1 MNESRARHIFAAD
14 GRTVIVALD
23 HAAYFGPMAGLERP
37 GEMLRTIVEAGADAV
52 LTTAGVVA
60 RFGDCLGRA
69 GLILRVDGG
78 STVRD
83 PQPAGLRQVVS
94 VERALRLGADAL
106 ACMGMI
112 GFPDESASLR
122 VLAGLADDCNR
133 WGLLLL
139 AEMLVQGRDGGKPT
153 AEDVAFAARV
163 GVEMGA
169 DFIKTLYIGPPE
181 TYRAV
186 TETCYAPVVVLGGE
200 KAADD
205 RGVLAAVAGALEAGA
220 AGVAIGRNVWQHP
233 DPAGMVRALVAL
245 VHGGAT
251 VDEALGKLEGVTG
264 GGLVAP
270 G

>member
-1 MNESRARHIFAAD
+1 VMGPRRMRRIFAGD

-37 GEMLRTIVEAGADAV
+37 GEVLRAVVEAGADAV
-52 LTTAGVVA
+52 LTTAGIA
-60 RFGDCLGRA
+60 TRFGEDLGRV
-69 GLILRVDGG
+69 GLILRADGG
-78 STVRD
+78 STVRN
-83 PQPAGLRQVVS
+83 PQPAGIQQVLS

-122 VLAGLADDCNR
+122 VLVDLVDACSR
-133 WGLLLL
+133 WEMPVL

-153 AEDVAFAARV
+153 VKDVAFAARV
-163 GVEMGA
+163 GAELGA
-169 DFIKTLYIGPPE
+169 DFVKTLYAGPPE
-181 TYRAV
+181 AYRIVVEA
-186 TETCYAPVVVLGGE
+186 CYVPVVVLGGE

-205 RGVLAAVAGALEAGA
+205 QAVLEAVAGAMAAGA

-245 VHGGAT
+245 VHGGAM
-251 VDEALGKLEGVTG
+251 VDEALRELR
-264 GGLVAP
+264 
-270 G
+270 

>member
-1 MNESRARHIFAAD
+1 MDKSRARRIFAAD

-23 HAAYFGPMAGLERP
+23 HAAYFGPMAGLEQP
-37 GEMLRTIVEAGADAV
+37 GEVLRAVVEAGADAV

-60 RFGDCLGRA
+60 RFGGCLGRA
-69 GLILRVDGG
+69 GLILRADGG

-83 PQPAGLRQVVS
+83 PQPAGLRQILS
-94 VERALRLGADAL
+94 VERALRLDADAL

-122 VLAGLADDCNR
+122 VLTGLADECSR

-139 AEMLVQGRDGGKPT
+139 AEMLVQGRGGEKPT
-153 AEDVAFAARV
+153 VEDVTFAARV
-163 GVEMGA
+163 GAELGA
-169 DFIKTLYIGPPE
+169 DFIKTTYVGPPDV
-181 TYRAV
+181 YQAV
-186 TETCYAPVVVLGGE
+186 IEACYVPVVVLGGE

-205 RGVLAAVAGALEAGA
+205 RGVLGAVAGALGAGA

-251 VDEALGKLEGVTG
+251 VDEVLREVEGPTG
-264 GGLVAP
+264 E
-270 G
+270 

>member
-1 MNESRARHIFAAD
+1 MNQIRMRRIFAAD

-23 HAAYFGPMAGLERP
+23 HAAYFGPMTGLEQP
-37 GEMLRTIVEAGADAV
+37 GKVLQTVVEAGADAV

-69 GLILRVDGG
+69 GLILRADGG

-106 ACMGMI
+106 VCMGMI

-122 VLAGLADDCNR
+122 VLTELVDEGSR
-133 WGLLLL
+133 WGLALL
-139 AEMLVQGRDGGKPT
+139 AEMMVAGKEGKAPT
-153 AEDVAFAARV
+153 AEDVAFAARI
-163 GVEMGA
+163 GAELGA
-169 DFIKTLYIGPPE
+169 DFIKTSYIGPPE
-181 TYRAV
+181 AYRTVLAS
-186 TETCYAPVVVLGGE
+186 CYVPVVVLGGE

-205 RGVLAAVAGALEAGA
+205 RAVLEAVAGAMEAGA
-220 AGVAIGRNVWQHP
+220 MGVAIGRNVWQHP

-251 VDEALGKLEGVTG
+251 VDEALLICSF
-264 GGLVAP
+264 
-270 G
+270 